1 MTDPAPA
8 SVPEGPDGDPLA
20 ALGREIETLR
30 AEVERLRALADHD
43 VLVPALNRRAFV
55 RELSRTLAACKRYG
69 TPAALIYLDLDG
81 FKSVN
86 DRMGHLAGDAAL
98 VRVTE
103 LLTAHVRESD
113 TVARLGGDEF
123 GLLLQ
128 HADRDA
134 ALAKAESLAQAVA
147 DEPFVWEGVEFTL
160 GGSFGVRAFE
170 GQDTAEAWLA
180 QADAAMFVRKRA
192 R

>member
-1 MTDPAPA
+1 MTDPAPD
-8 SVPEGPDGDPLA
+8 SVPQGPDGDPA
-20 ALGREIETLR
+20 ALRREVERLR
-30 AEVERLRALADHD
+30 TEVERLRALADHD

-69 TPAALIYLDLDG
+69 TPAALLYLDLDG

-98 VRVTE
+98 IRVTE
-103 LLTAHVRESD
+103 LLTAQVRESD

-128 HADRDA
+128 HADRDG
-134 ALAKAESLAQAVA
+134 ALAKARSLTQAIA
-147 DEPFVWEGVEFTL
+147 DEPFSWNGARFTL
-160 GGSFGVRAFE
+160 GGSFGVRAYD
-170 GQDTAEAWLA
+170 GQADAETWLA
-180 QADAAMFVRKRA
+180 QADAAMFVRKRG